1 MKTYLVHTTTYQFVA
16 VNAKNKKQA
25 YQIAKSA
32 NYPVKKLVTISACHS
47 DHLYTMNSVIAV
59 IN

>member
-1 MKTYLVHTTTYQFVA
+1 MKTYLVHTTNLKFVA

-25 YQIAKSA
+25 YQLAKSA
-32 NYPVKKLVTISACHS
+32 NYPVKKVVTISDCHS
-47 DHLYTMNSVIAV
+47 SHLYAMTTVIAI